1 MWLHQRP
8 SSTRREQRWD
18 DPQTVSRHLLLLHAT
33 HRCNETLFWTLCWQ
47 PYHAGFWFSKL
58 FIFLCWFDFGSIW
71 NVSNWDKQNSVHILK
86 LYLGEEGRNRFS
98 LFGLFALQT
107 EDQNLPSS
115 LYAVKDMTFSGLSIE
130 SSDSI
135 KEENCLKIDH
145 FWPLLDKL
153 LLLSS
158 HVTGNGSK
166 QSHDFTPLKA
176 QFAALM
182 KMSYGQGE

>member
-18 DPQTVSRHLLLLHAT
+18 DPQTVSRHLLLLLHAT
-33 HRCNETLFWTLCWQ
+33 HCCNETLFWTFWCWQ
-47 PYHAGFWFSKL
+47 PFHARFWFSIFYVL
-58 FIFLCWFDFGSIW
+58 LNCNCFIIE
-71 NVSNWDKQNSVHILK
+71 NVSNWAKQNSVHILK

-130 SSDSI
+130 PSDSI
-135 KEENCLKIDH
+135 KEENCLKIDYLT
-145 FWPLLDKL
+145 LLNKL
-153 LLLSS
+153 LLLSC

>member
-47 PYHAGFWFSKL
+47 PYHAGFWFSKP

-135 KEENCLKIDH
+135 KEEHCLKVDH
-145 FWPLLDKL
+145 FLTLLKFFCSLAMWQETDGNKVTTSL
-153 LLLSS
+153 L
-158 HVTGNGSK
+158 
-166 QSHDFTPLKA
+166 
-176 QFAALM
+176 
-182 KMSYGQGE
+182 